1 MSTVID
7 YLSNAFVAA
16 AIGLTLGI
24 LFGQKIKD
32 FVTGV
37 PADVRATSEALITK
51 VKADLNTAR
60 LDVLA
65 KFVPAATKPVPA
77 PPAPVLVPVPVP
89 AATPPA
95 APAA

>member
-32 FVTGV
+32 FVMGV

-51 VKADLNTAR
+51 VKSDLTAAR
-60 LDVLA
+60 LDVIA
-65 KFVPAATKPVPA
+65 KYTPTAVKPPAAPV
-77 PPAPVLVPVPVP
+77 VLTPTALP
-89 AATPPA
+89 ATPPA

>member
-32 FVTGV
+32 FVMGV
-37 PADVRATSEALITK
+37 PADVRATSEAMISK
-51 VKADLNTAR
+51 VKSDLTAAR
-60 LDVLA
+60 LDVIA
-65 KFVPAATKPVPA
+65 KYTPAAVKPPVPVAAPAAPVVLTPA
-77 PPAPVLVPVPVP
+77 PPA
-89 AATPPA
+89 A
-95 APAA
+95 